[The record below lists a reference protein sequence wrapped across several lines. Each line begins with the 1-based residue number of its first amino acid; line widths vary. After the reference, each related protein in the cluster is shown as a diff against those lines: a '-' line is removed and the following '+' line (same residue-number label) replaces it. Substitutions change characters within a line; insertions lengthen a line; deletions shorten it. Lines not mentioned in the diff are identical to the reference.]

1 MGSYSIGEAVNLV
14 VEKSQWKSKITEL
27 RLRAE
32 WEQIMGK
39 TISRYTRSLS
49 LNGKELSIYTDIAP
63 LKHELQTGKTQLIEK
78 INQYFKDVVVNE
90 IQVK

>member
-14 VEKSQWKSKITEL
+14 VEKSHWKSKITEL

-49 LNGKELSIYTDIAP
+49 LNGKELSIYTDITP

-78 INQYFKDVVVNE
+78 INQYFKDVVVND